1 MFHLLLLLLCYF
13 CKLLGG
19 EKMKKIGAILL
30 IGVLIVGG
38 YTGYRYY
45 ADTYKGEKAYA
56 QVPLE
61 IPERKQTVDDNQK
74 SIDGQY
80 SLHYRLTFVKSN
92 GKTQVMDYE
101 RTDKNPQPLEP
112 NAYIEATI
120 SKKRIIQSPVK
131 IDKKEIPEKA
141 FAQLNNRKTTS
152 DN

>member
-1 MFHLLLLLLCYF
+1 
-13 CKLLGG
+13 
-19 EKMKKIGAILL
+19 MKKIGAILL

-45 ADTYKGEKAYA
+45 
-56 QVPLE
+56 
-61 IPERKQTVDDNQK
+61 
-74 SIDGQY
+74 
-80 SLHYRLTFVKSN
+80 

>member
-1 MFHLLLLLLCYF
+1 
-13 CKLLGG
+13 
-19 EKMKKIGAILL
+19 MKKIGAILF
-30 IGVLIVGG
+30 IGLFIVGG

-112 NAYIEATI
+112 NAY
-120 SKKRIIQSPVK
+120 KDLCLCKC
-131 IDKKEIPEKA
+131 
-141 FAQLNNRKTTS
+141 
-152 DN
+152 

>member
-1 MFHLLLLLLCYF
+1 
-13 CKLLGG
+13 
-19 EKMKKIGAILL
+19 MKKIGAILL

-61 IPERKQTVDDNQK
+61 IPERKQTVDDNKK

>member
-1 MFHLLLLLLCYF
+1 MLYYF
-13 CKLLGG
+13 RKLLGG
-19 EKMKKIGAILL
+19 EKMKKIGAILF

-38 YTGYRYY
+38 YISYRFY

>member
-1 MFHLLLLLLCYF
+1 
-13 CKLLGG
+13 
-19 EKMKKIGAILL
+19 MKKIGAILFICL
-30 IGVLIVGG
+30 FIVGG

-61 IPERKQTVDDNQK
+61 IPERKQTLNNRKQPV
-74 SIDGQY
+74 SGLY
-80 SLHYRLTFVKSN
+80 SLKYTLTFVKSN
-92 GKTQVMDYE
+92 GKTQVMEYE

-120 SKKRIIQSPVK
+120 SKKRIIQSPIK

>member
-1 MFHLLLLLLCYF
+1 
-13 CKLLGG
+13 
-19 EKMKKIGAILL
+19 MKKIGAILL

-38 YTGYRYY
+38 YISYRFY

-61 IPERKQTVDDNQK
+61 IPERKQALNNQK
-74 SIDGQY
+74 QPVSGLY
-80 SLHYRLTFVKSN
+80 SLKYALTFVKSN
-92 GKTQVMDYE
+92 RKTQVMDYE

>member
-1 MFHLLLLLLCYF
+1 
-13 CKLLGG
+13 
-19 EKMKKIGAILL
+19 MKKISALLFIGIL
-30 IGVLIVGG
+30 IIGG
-38 YTGYRYY
+38 YASYRYY

-61 IPERKQTVDDNQK
+61 VPERKQTLNNQK
-74 SIDGQY
+74 QPVSGLY
-80 SLHYRLTFVKSN
+80 SLKYTLTFVKSN
-92 GKTQVMDYE
+92 GKMQVMDYE

-112 NAYIEATI
+112 TAYIEATI

-131 IDKKEIPEKA
+131 IDKKEVPEKA